1 MDGYNLRFTELRPQ
15 SIVICGKSEV
25 NASMVMLQTEMNNQS
40 FSYSTSFFFCL
51 FIVIF
56 CYKCLSHYFTIEFR

>member
-40 FSYSTSFFFCL
+40 FSYSTSFFCL